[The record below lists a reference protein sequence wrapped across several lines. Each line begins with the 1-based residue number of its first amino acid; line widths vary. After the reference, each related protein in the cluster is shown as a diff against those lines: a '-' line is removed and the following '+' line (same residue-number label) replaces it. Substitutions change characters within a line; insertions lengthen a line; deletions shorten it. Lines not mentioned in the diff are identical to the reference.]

1 LCKQTITNVPEFL
14 REHFKSHS
22 VLLEL
27 AENIVDADLRRVPID
42 KYESIIA
49 HTYKNKDG
57 GYPKSYSSKLLAWL
71 QFTGLIA
78 VIGKSVVIYDG
89 ELFSPAFGAIDLDKR
104 GARNRRGS
112 LFLAA
117 TSPEKTLEV
126 AEYLCANKKM
136 SHSFIQANKHRNA
149 VQDLISLGF
158 CSRQDDGVVINNKI
172 EVILESISLERALA
186 RLVTESPAIKILNAY
201 VNKFGDDDK
210 KMMGAALAKE
220 LERTWTP
227 ASTTRYIYAL
237 MRYRNFAL
245 ETL

>member
-1 LCKQTITNVPEFL
+1 
-14 REHFKSHS
+14 
-22 VLLEL
+22 
-27 AENIVDADLRRVPID
+27 
-42 KYESIIA
+42 
-49 HTYKNKDG
+49 
-57 GYPKSYSSKLLAWL
+57 
-71 QFTGLIA
+71 
-78 VIGKSVVIYDG
+78 
-89 ELFSPAFGAIDLDKR
+89 
-104 GARNRRGS
+104 
-112 LFLAA
+112 
-117 TSPEKTLEV
+117 
-126 AEYLCANKKM
+126 M
-136 SHSFIQANKHRNA
+136 
-149 VQDLISLGF
+149 QDLISLGF

-227 ASTTRYIYAL
+227 ASTIRYIYAL